1 VREDRD
7 RLALAVHLAVQGD
20 VLGDDL
26 RQGKTSVRELA
37 YDTRGGHSV
46 AEIEVKRASGGDA
59 SGEDLLPRFR
69 VTVTD
74 EDGSTTTHDVTV
86 SLADFERLGR
96 NFRALDEFV
105 RACFLFLLERE
116 PKESILHSFDISV
129 ISNYFPEFEE
139 RISRAS
145 PF

>member
-1 VREDRD
+1 VRDDRD
-7 RLALAVHLAVQGD
+7 RVALAVHLAVQGD
-20 VLGDDL
+20 VLGDHL
-26 RQGKTSVRELA
+26 GQGKTSVRELA
-37 YDTRGGHSV
+37 YDTHGGHSV
-46 AEIEVKRASGGDA
+46 AEIEVRRA
-59 SGEDLLPRFR
+59 SGEDLVPRFR

-74 EDGSTTTHDVTV
+74 EDGSTTIHDVTV

-96 NFRALDEFV
+96 NFRALDEFI

-116 PKESILHSFDISV
+116 PKESILPSFDVSV
-129 ISNYFPEFEE
+129 ISNYFPEFED